1 MARRKEDPPKGS
13 PAWMNTF
20 ADLMNLLLCF
30 FVMLFSMSSVNE
42 EKFEK
47 VIASFQ
53 STFSILPGGG
63 ASIGEGE
70 LISSG
75 ISQLENFDS
84 YYNQQLSSQS
94 DGQTEEEKDITEAYE
109 QQELEESEDMAQQ
122 LENALSQYGIQDD
135 VEVDFNAEYVT
146 LNMNGALLFDSAS
159 AELRDEAYPL
169 VNKLGKILVTYDNNI
184 IEVEGHTDNVPIHSS
199 KYEDNNVLSMYR
211 ALAVANYLRDTT
223 TLDPA
228 YIKSSGRG
236 EYVPIA
242 DNATPEGRARNRRVE
257 IKIYNSYNS
266 NVSGTSTDDTGTETP
281 ADAALSTETVL
292 GKRVSGDR
300 YAGSSDNR
308 CDCETDRSC
317 ERIGREA

>member
-169 VNKLGKILVTYDNNI
+169 GNKLGKILVTYDNNI

-281 ADAALSTETVL
+281 ADAALSTETV
-292 GKRVSGDR
+292 
-300 YAGSSDNR
+300 
-308 CDCETDRSC
+308 TDTP
-317 ERIGREA
+317 EAATTGATVEPTEVVNE

>member
-135 VEVDFNAEYVT
+135 VEVDFNAEYIT

-281 ADAALSTETVL
+281 ADAALSTETV
-292 GKRVSGDR
+292 
-300 YAGSSDNR
+300 
-308 CDCETDRSC
+308 TDTP
-317 ERIGREA
+317 EAATTGATVEPTEVVNE

>member
-184 IEVEGHTDNVPIHSS
+184 IEVEGHTDN
-199 KYEDNNVLSMYR
+199 

-281 ADAALSTETVL
+281 ADAALSTETV
-292 GKRVSGDR
+292 
-300 YAGSSDNR
+300 
-308 CDCETDRSC
+308 TDTP
-317 ERIGREA
+317 EAATTGATVEPTEVVNE

>member
-109 QQELEESEDMAQQ
+109 QQELEESEDMVQQ

-281 ADAALSTETVL
+281 ADAALSTETV
-292 GKRVSGDR
+292 
-300 YAGSSDNR
+300 
-308 CDCETDRSC
+308 TDTP
-317 ERIGREA
+317 EAATTGATVEPTEVVNE

>member
-135 VEVDFNAEYVT
+135 VEVDFNSEYVT

-281 ADAALSTETVL
+281 ADAALSTETV
-292 GKRVSGDR
+292 
-300 YAGSSDNR
+300 
-308 CDCETDRSC
+308 TDTP
-317 ERIGREA
+317 EAATTGATVEPTEVVNE

>member
-242 DNATPEGRARNRRVE
+242 DNATPEGRARNRRV
-257 IKIYNSYNS
+257 
-266 NVSGTSTDDTGTETP
+266 
-281 ADAALSTETVL
+281 AALSTETV
-292 GKRVSGDR
+292 
-300 YAGSSDNR
+300 
-308 CDCETDRSC
+308 TDTP
-317 ERIGREA
+317 EAATTGATVEPTEVVNE

>member
-30 FVMLFSMSSVNE
+30 FVMLFSMSSANE

-109 QQELEESEDMAQQ
+109 QQELQESEDMAQQ

-281 ADAALSTETVL
+281 ADAALSTETV
-292 GKRVSGDR
+292 
-300 YAGSSDNR
+300 
-308 CDCETDRSC
+308 TDTP
-317 ERIGREA
+317 EAATTGATVEPTEVVNE

>member
-146 LNMNGALLFDSAS
+146 LNMNGALRFDSAS

-281 ADAALSTETVL
+281 ADAALSTETV
-292 GKRVSGDR
+292 
-300 YAGSSDNR
+300 
-308 CDCETDRSC
+308 TDTP
-317 ERIGREA
+317 EAATTGATVEPTEVVNE

>member
-199 KYEDNNVLSMYR
+199 KYEDNNVLSMNR

-281 ADAALSTETVL
+281 ADAALSTETV
-292 GKRVSGDR
+292 
-300 YAGSSDNR
+300 
-308 CDCETDRSC
+308 TDTP
-317 ERIGREA
+317 EAATTGATVEPTEVVNE

>member
-122 LENALSQYGIQDD
+122 LENALSQYRIQDD

-281 ADAALSTETVL
+281 ADAALSTETV
-292 GKRVSGDR
+292 
-300 YAGSSDNR
+300 
-308 CDCETDRSC
+308 TDTP
-317 ERIGREA
+317 EAATTGATVEPTEVVNE

>member
-281 ADAALSTETVL
+281 ADAALSTETV
-292 GKRVSGDR
+292 
-300 YAGSSDNR
+300 
-308 CDCETDRSC
+308 TDTP
-317 ERIGREA
+317 EAAPTGATVEPTEVVNE

>member
-169 VNKLGKILVTYDNNI
+169 INKLGKILVTYDNNI

-257 IKIYNSYNS
+257 VKIYNSYNS

-281 ADAALSTETVL
+281 VDAALSTETV
-292 GKRVSGDR
+292 
-300 YAGSSDNR
+300 
-308 CDCETDRSC
+308 TDTP
-317 ERIGREA
+317 EAATTGATVEPTEVVNE

>member
-1 MARRKEDPPKGS
+1 
-13 PAWMNTF
+13 
-20 ADLMNLLLCF
+20 MNLLLCF

-281 ADAALSTETVL
+281 ADAALSTETV
-292 GKRVSGDR
+292 
-300 YAGSSDNR
+300 
-308 CDCETDRSC
+308 TDTP
-317 ERIGREA
+317 EAATTGATVEPTEVVNE

>member
-30 FVMLFSMSSVNE
+30 FVMLFSMSSVYE

-281 ADAALSTETVL
+281 ADAALSTETV
-292 GKRVSGDR
+292 
-300 YAGSSDNR
+300 
-308 CDCETDRSC
+308 TDTP
-317 ERIGREA
+317 EAATTGATVEPTEVVNE

>member
-228 YIKSSGRG
+228 YIKSSGLG

-281 ADAALSTETVL
+281 ADAALSTETV
-292 GKRVSGDR
+292 
-300 YAGSSDNR
+300 
-308 CDCETDRSC
+308 TDTP
-317 ERIGREA
+317 EAATTGATVEPTEVVNG

>member
-169 VNKLGKILVTYDNNI
+169 VNKVGKILVTYDNNI

-281 ADAALSTETVL
+281 ADAALSTETV
-292 GKRVSGDR
+292 
-300 YAGSSDNR
+300 
-308 CDCETDRSC
+308 TDTP
-317 ERIGREA
+317 EAATTGATVEPTEVVNE

>member
-94 DGQTEEEKDITEAYE
+94 DGQMEEEKDITEAYE

-266 NVSGTSTDDTGTETP
+266 NVSGISTDDTGTETP
-281 ADAALSTETVL
+281 ADAALSTETV
-292 GKRVSGDR
+292 
-300 YAGSSDNR
+300 
-308 CDCETDRSC
+308 TDTP
-317 ERIGREA
+317 EAATTGATVEPTEVVNE

>member
-159 AELRDEAYPL
+159 AEIRDEAYPL

-281 ADAALSTETVL
+281 ADAALSTETV
-292 GKRVSGDR
+292 
-300 YAGSSDNR
+300 
-308 CDCETDRSC
+308 TDTP
-317 ERIGREA
+317 EAATTGATVEPTEVVNE

>member
-281 ADAALSTETVL
+281 ADAALSTETV
-292 GKRVSGDR
+292 
-300 YAGSSDNR
+300 
-308 CDCETDRSC
+308 TDTP
-317 ERIGREA
+317 EAATTGATVEPTEAVNE

>member
-1 MARRKEDPPKGS
+1 
-13 PAWMNTF
+13 
-20 ADLMNLLLCF
+20 
-30 FVMLFSMSSVNE
+30 MSSVNE

-159 AELRDEAYPL
+159 
-169 VNKLGKILVTYDNNI
+169 
-184 IEVEGHTDNVPIHSS
+184 
-199 KYEDNNVLSMYR
+199 
-211 ALAVANYLRDTT
+211 
-223 TLDPA
+223 
-228 YIKSSGRG
+228 IK
-236 EYVPIA
+236 
-242 DNATPEGRARNRRVE
+242 
-257 IKIYNSYNS
+257 
-266 NVSGTSTDDTGTETP
+266 TE
-281 ADAALSTETVL
+281 
-292 GKRVSGDR
+292 
-300 YAGSSDNR
+300 
-308 CDCETDRSC
+308 
-317 ERIGREA
+317 

>member
-169 VNKLGKILVTYDNNI
+169 VNKLGKILVTYDNHI

-281 ADAALSTETVL
+281 ADAALSTETV
-292 GKRVSGDR
+292 
-300 YAGSSDNR
+300 
-308 CDCETDRSC
+308 TDTP
-317 ERIGREA
+317 EAATTGATVEPTEVVNE

>member
-135 VEVDFNAEYVT
+135 VEVDFNAENVT

-281 ADAALSTETVL
+281 ADAALSTETV
-292 GKRVSGDR
+292 
-300 YAGSSDNR
+300 
-308 CDCETDRSC
+308 TDTP
-317 ERIGREA
+317 EAATTGATVEPTEVVNE

>member
-236 EYVPIA
+236 EYVPIG

-281 ADAALSTETVL
+281 ADAALSTETV
-292 GKRVSGDR
+292 
-300 YAGSSDNR
+300 
-308 CDCETDRSC
+308 TDTP
-317 ERIGREA
+317 EAATTGATVEPTEVVNE

>member
-1 MARRKEDPPKGS
+1 
-13 PAWMNTF
+13 MNTF

-84 YYNQQLSSQS
+84 YYNQQLSNQS

-281 ADAALSTETVL
+281 ADAALSTETV
-292 GKRVSGDR
+292 
-300 YAGSSDNR
+300 
-308 CDCETDRSC
+308 TDTP
-317 ERIGREA
+317 EAATTGATVEPTEVVNE

>member
-1 MARRKEDPPKGS
+1 
-13 PAWMNTF
+13 MNTF

-84 YYNQQLSSQS
+84 YYNQQLSGQS

-281 ADAALSTETVL
+281 ADAALSTETV
-292 GKRVSGDR
+292 
-300 YAGSSDNR
+300 
-308 CDCETDRSC
+308 TDTP
-317 ERIGREA
+317 EAATTGATVEPTEVVNE

>member
-1 MARRKEDPPKGS
+1 
-13 PAWMNTF
+13 MNTF

-281 ADAALSTETVL
+281 ADAALSTETV
-292 GKRVSGDR
+292 
-300 YAGSSDNR
+300 
-308 CDCETDRSC
+308 TDTP
-317 ERIGREA
+317 EASTTGATVEPTEVVNE

>member
-199 KYEDNNVLSMYR
+199 KYEYNNVLSMYR

-281 ADAALSTETVL
+281 ADAALSTETV
-292 GKRVSGDR
+292 
-300 YAGSSDNR
+300 
-308 CDCETDRSC
+308 TDTP
-317 ERIGREA
+317 EAATTGATVEPTEVVNE

>member
-1 MARRKEDPPKGS
+1 MTRRKEDPPKGS

-281 ADAALSTETVL
+281 ADAALSTETV
-292 GKRVSGDR
+292 
-300 YAGSSDNR
+300 
-308 CDCETDRSC
+308 TDTP
-317 ERIGREA
+317 EAATTGATVEPTEVVNE

>member
-30 FVMLFSMSSVNE
+30 FVVLFSMSSVNE

-211 ALAVANYLRDTT
+211 ALAVVNYLRDTT

-257 IKIYNSYNS
+257 IKIYNLYNS

-281 ADAALSTETVL
+281 ADAALSTETV
-292 GKRVSGDR
+292 
-300 YAGSSDNR
+300 
-308 CDCETDRSC
+308 TDTP
-317 ERIGREA
+317 EAATTGATVEPTEVVNE

>member
-94 DGQTEEEKDITEAYE
+94 DGQTEEEKDITEADE
-109 QQELEESEDMAQQ
+109 QQDLEESEDMAQQ

-281 ADAALSTETVL
+281 ADAALSTETV
-292 GKRVSGDR
+292 
-300 YAGSSDNR
+300 
-308 CDCETDRSC
+308 TDTP
-317 ERIGREA
+317 EAATTGATVEPTEVVNE

>member
-223 TLDPA
+223 TLDSA
-228 YIKSSGRG
+228 YKKSSGRG

-281 ADAALSTETVL
+281 ADAALSTETV
-292 GKRVSGDR
+292 
-300 YAGSSDNR
+300 
-308 CDCETDRSC
+308 TDTP
-317 ERIGREA
+317 EAATTGATVEPTEVVNE

>member
-159 AELRDEAYPL
+159 AELRDAAYPL

-281 ADAALSTETVL
+281 ADAALSTETV
-292 GKRVSGDR
+292 
-300 YAGSSDNR
+300 
-308 CDCETDRSC
+308 TDTP
-317 ERIGREA
+317 EAATTGATVEPTEVVNE

>member
-122 LENALSQYGIQDD
+122 LENALSQYGIQAD
-135 VEVDFNAEYVT
+135 VEVDFNEDYVT

-281 ADAALSTETVL
+281 ADAALSTETV
-292 GKRVSGDR
+292 
-300 YAGSSDNR
+300 
-308 CDCETDRSC
+308 TDTP
-317 ERIGREA
+317 EAATTGATVEPTEVVNE